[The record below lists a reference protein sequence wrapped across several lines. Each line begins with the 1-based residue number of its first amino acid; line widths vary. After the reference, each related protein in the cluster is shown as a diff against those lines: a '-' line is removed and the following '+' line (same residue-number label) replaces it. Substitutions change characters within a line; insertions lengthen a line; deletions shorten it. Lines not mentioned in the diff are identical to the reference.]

1 MKYPKLHDL
10 SKRAAALVLTAALL
24 GTDYCNK
31 ECRHTNQHDITNILI
46 SNNTLLNH
54 N

>member
-1 MKYPKLHDL
+1 MPVISVVGTIAVKG
-10 SKRAAALVLTAALL
+10 VQLL
-24 GTDYCNK
+24 LQ